1 MATESIPTAAQEH
14 RHKIEVVIRTPAGAE
29 HRFEVHRQDRVD
41 KTVRTA
47 VTHFVAAGQ
56 LADGDYGLALLRDGQ
71 ATELTDTGRLE
82 DYGIDHDEVLA
93 LFARGPQ
100 VDG

>member
-1 MATESIPTAAQEH
+1 MTTESVSAATQDRE
-14 RHKIEVVIRTPAGAE
+14 HKIEVVIRTPAGAE

-41 KTVRTA
+41 KTVRAA
-47 VTHFVAAGQ
+47 VAYFVAAGQ
-56 LADGDYGLALLRDGQ
+56 LADGDYGLALLRGGQ
-71 ATELTDTGRLE
+71 ATELTDSGRLE
-82 DYGIDHDEVLA
+82 DYGIDRDEVLA

>member
-1 MATESIPTAAQEH
+1 MTTESVSATAQEH
-14 RHKIEVVIRTPAGAE
+14 RHTIEVVIRTPAGAE
-29 HRFEVHRQDRVD
+29 HRFEVHRHDRVD

-47 VTHFVAAGQ
+47 VTYFVAAGQ
-56 LADGDYGLALLRDGQ
+56 LVDGDYGLALLRDGQ
-71 ATELTDTGRLE
+71 ATELTDSGRLD
-82 DYGIDHDEVLA
+82 DYGIDRDEVLA

>member
-1 MATESIPTAAQEH
+1 MATESIPTTPQEH
-14 RHKIEVVIRTPAGAE
+14 QHKIEVVIRTPAGAE

-47 VTHFVAAGQ
+47 VAHFVAAGQ

-71 ATELTDTGRLE
+71 ATELTDTGRLD
-82 DYGIDHDEVLA
+82 DYGIDGDEVLA

>member
-1 MATESIPTAAQEH
+1 VAY
-14 RHKIEVVIRTPAGAE
+14 
-29 HRFEVHRQDRVD
+29 
-41 KTVRTA
+41 
-47 VTHFVAAGQ
+47 FVAAGQ

-71 ATELTDTGRLE
+71 ATELTDSGRLE
-82 DYGIDHDEVLA
+82 DYGIERDEVLA